1 MLSAILKKMRSNISN
16 DDEANRR
23 ASPRRH
29 MDQCVGIV
37 DGKTY
42 PIVDWSNGGVLLT
55 GDGKTIALDE
65 SKDITLK
72 FKLSEDVLAVE
83 HRGRIIRKTRDKFA
97 IRFEP
102 LTREIT
108 QQFQQV
114 IDDYVTREFAG
125 SQA

>member
-1 MLSAILKKMRSNISN
+1 MLSFILKKMRSTVSN
-16 DDEANRR
+16 DDDENRR
-23 ASPRRH
+23 ASPRRR
-29 MDQCVGIV
+29 MDHCVGIV
-37 DGKTY
+37 DGKTF

-55 GDGKTIALDE
+55 GDGKTVSLEEA
-65 SKDITLK
+65 KDITLK
-72 FKLSEDVLAVE
+72 FKLSNEVLAVQ
-83 HRGRIIRKTRDKFA
+83 HRGRVIRKTNDKFA

-102 LTREIT
+102 LTRDIS

>member
-1 MLSAILKKMRSNISN
+1 MLSLILKKMRSTVSN

-37 DGKTY
+37 DGKTF

-55 GDGKTIALDE
+55 GDGKTVSLE
-65 SKDITLK
+65 ENKDITLK
-72 FKLSEDVLAVE
+72 FKLSDSVLAVK
-83 HRGRIIRKTRDKFA
+83 HKGRVIRKTNDKFA

-102 LTREIT
+102 LTRDIS

>member
-1 MLSAILKKMRSNISN
+1 MLSAILKKMRSTVSN

-23 ASPRRH
+23 ASPRRM

-42 PIVDWSNGGVLLT
+42 PIVDWSHGGVLMT

-65 SKDITLK
+65 SKDVTLK
-72 FKLSEDVLAVE
+72 FKLSDDVMKVE
-83 HRGRIIRKTRDKFA
+83 HRGRIIRKTKDKFA

-102 LTREIT
+102 LTRDIT
-108 QQFQQV
+108 QQFQHV